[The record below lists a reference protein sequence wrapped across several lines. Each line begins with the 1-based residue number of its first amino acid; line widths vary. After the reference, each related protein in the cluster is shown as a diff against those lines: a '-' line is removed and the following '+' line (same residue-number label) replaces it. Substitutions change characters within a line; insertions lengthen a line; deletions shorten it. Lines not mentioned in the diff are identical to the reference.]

1 MIITCENCTKKFN
14 LQDDLIPEEG
24 RELQCGSC
32 NHKWFFKIKKNTI
45 KLETEISTNLFHE
58 KSTEKDDKIIENIH
72 SINQNEKKI
81 ENKINKSIT
90 KNKYSKNNLK
100 IIKNIFVFIISI
112 VALIILLDTFKYQ
125 LSNYLPG
132 LNSVLNNLYES
143 LKDISLFFI
152 DLIN

>member
-45 KLETEISTNLFHE
+45 KLETEISTNLIHE
-58 KSTEKDDKIIENIH
+58 KSTKKDDKIIENIH
-72 SINQNEKKI
+72 SINQNEKPI

-90 KNKYSKNNLK
+90 KKKYSKNNLK
-100 IIKNIFVFIISI
+100 IIKNSIVFIISI

>member
-72 SINQNEKKI
+72 SINQNEKPI

-90 KNKYSKNNLK
+90 KKKYSKNNLK
-100 IIKNIFVFIISI
+100 IIKNSIVFIISI

>member
-72 SINQNEKKI
+72 SINQNEKPI

-90 KNKYSKNNLK
+90 KKKYSKNNLK
-100 IIKNIFVFIISI
+100 IIKNSIVFIISI

-132 LNSVLNNLYES
+132 LNVLNNPGS
-143 LKDISLFFI
+143 IKTFHCF
-152 DLIN
+152 

>member
-45 KLETEISTNLFHE
+45 KLETEISSNLIHK

-72 SINQNEKKI
+72 SVNQIEKPI
-81 ENKINKSIT
+81 ENKISKSIT
-90 KNKYSKNNLK
+90 KKKYSKNNLK
-100 IIKNIFVFIISI
+100 IIKNSIVFIISI

>member
-32 NHKWFFKIKKNTI
+32 NHKWFFKIKKNKI

-58 KSTEKDDKIIENIH
+58 KSNEKDDKIIENIH
-72 SINQNEKKI
+72 SINQNEKPI

-90 KNKYSKNNLK
+90 KKKYSKNNLK
-100 IIKNIFVFIISI
+100 IIKNSIVFIISI

>member
-58 KSTEKDDKIIENIH
+58 KSNEKDDKIIENIH
-72 SINQNEKKI
+72 SINQNEKPI

-90 KNKYSKNNLK
+90 KKKYSKNNLK
-100 IIKNIFVFIISI
+100 IIKNSIVFIISI

>member
-72 SINQNEKKI
+72 SINQNEKPI
-81 ENKINKSIT
+81 ENKINKSII
-90 KNKYSKNNLK
+90 KKKYSKNNLK
-100 IIKNIFVFIISI
+100 IIKNSIVFIISI